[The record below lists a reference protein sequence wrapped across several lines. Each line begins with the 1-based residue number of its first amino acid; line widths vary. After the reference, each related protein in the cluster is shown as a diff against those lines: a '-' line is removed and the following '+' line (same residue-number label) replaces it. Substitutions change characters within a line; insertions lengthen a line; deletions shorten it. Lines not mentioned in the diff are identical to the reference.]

1 MVIRKTY
8 PQLDKE
14 LAKIFSN
21 KNLVKNK
28 GKYFTTL
35 GCKKVHDKKIED

>member
-8 PQLDKE
+8 HQLDKE

-21 KNLVKNK
+21 KKSVENK
-28 GKYFTTL
+28 GKYFTTF
-35 GCKKVHDKKIED
+35 GHKKGKKTKVN